1 MTEQVRQLIKVLE
14 GPAPYINIPLR
25 KLTNFL
31 LLAIQRLDKEFVFDL
46 PKRTFRPLHQALP
59 SGEWPKNVRA
69 IEDLQDS
76 VSSTELSND
85 AREYLYKM
93 LSPINNFQIQYDG
106 GFAAVHSDPLTM
118 KPIKIIVSPSD
129 GAAVRELIETSTKAR
144 LVNLVEGPKDF
155 IDVIEDPKLMGL
167 LKEEGFFTT
176 GSPWK
181 NGTLGCLMKCQ
192 DKVYGITCKHVNRTI
207 LNTDSPAHHL
217 LCQEVESDGD
227 TFIDACDQKTDFSF
241 FQCECWP

>member
-1 MTEQVRQLIKVLE
+1 
-14 GPAPYINIPLR
+14 
-25 KLTNFL
+25 
-31 LLAIQRLDKEFVFDL
+31 
-46 PKRTFRPLHQALP
+46 
-59 SGEWPKNVRA
+59 
-69 IEDLQDS
+69 
-76 VSSTELSND
+76 
-85 AREYLYKM
+85 
-93 LSPINNFQIQYDG
+93 
-106 GFAAVHSDPLTM
+106 M

-241 FQCECWP
+241 FSVNAGPNTTLFNFLPFANCVKLERQGWRARLQSWLLNWPDHWSSVEHFNRFQK

>member
-1 MTEQVRQLIKVLE
+1 MANREQRIPSWMHCEIDAILVRFLTGSASSRDYWPRHMKVFLGILFNSLLANKPVFASLKQDEEQVRKLISVLE
-14 GPAPYINIPLR
+14 GPALYIIMPLR
-25 KLTNFL
+25 KLTNVL

-59 SGEWPKNVRA
+59 SGEWPKNVRT

-85 AREYLYKM
+85 ARVYLYKM

-129 GAAVRELIETSTKAR
+129 GAAVRELIETSDK
-144 LVNLVEGPKDF
+144 GP
-155 IDVIEDPKLMGL
+155 
-167 LKEEGFFTT
+167 T
-176 GSPWK
+176 
-181 NGTLGCLMKCQ
+181 
-192 DKVYGITCKHVNRTI
+192 
-207 LNTDSPAHHL
+207 
-217 LCQEVESDGD
+217 
-227 TFIDACDQKTDFSF
+227 
-241 FQCECWP
+241 